1 MSSRHRGFLLRLLFA
16 AVAASAVSARAARDQ
31 EEKPSIYLV
40 LLHGEPLAAAIQ
52 RGVDRN
58 ATWHR
63 AQKRRVAR
71 FHDRLLRR
79 AAVDEG
85 GGSYH
90 CRKIY
95 SFQHAVNGFAIHA
108 TASLAERLRA
118 APEVAAVEEDVGT
131 RLMTT
136 YTPQLLGLPN
146 GVWRR
151 HWDGGGGADDGEGVL
166 VGVVDSGI
174 DPAHPSFAYV
184 PRARAD
190 WPDDDDDGVGARP
203 PFAAA
208 GACSVGPMFPP
219 GACNGKIA
227 TARYFAGGAVA
238 TLPLDPSRDLS
249 PFDAEGHGWCALY
262 YNLQFTGKSEEQYGS
277 SLVCFAAMLLQ

>member
-1 MSSRHRGFLLRLLFA
+1 MLFA

-40 LLHGEPLAAAIQ
+40 LVHGEPLAAAIQ

-95 SFQHAVNGFAIHA
+95 SFQRPVNGFAIHA

-136 YTPQLLGLPN
+136 YMPRLLGLPN

-151 HWDGGGGADDGEGVL
+151 HWVGGGGDDGEGVL
-166 VGVVDSGI
+166 IGFVDSGI
-174 DPAHPSFAYV
+174 DPAHPSFA
-184 PRARAD
+184 
-190 WPDDDDDGVGARP
+190 
-203 PFAAA
+203 
-208 GACSVGPMFPP
+208 
-219 GACNGKIA
+219 
-227 TARYFAGGAVA
+227 
-238 TLPLDPSRDLS
+238 
-249 PFDAEGHGWCALY
+249 
-262 YNLQFTGKSEEQYGS
+262 
-277 SLVCFAAMLLQ
+277 

>member
-1 MSSRHRGFLLRLLFA
+1 MSAREASSR
-16 AVAASAVSARAARDQ
+16 DQ
-31 EEKPSIYLV
+31 DEKPSIYLV
-40 LLHGEPLAAAIQ
+40 LVHGEPLAAAFQ
-52 RGVDRN
+52 RGVGRN

-85 GGSYH
+85 GGGGSYH

-95 SFQHAVNGFAIHA
+95 SFQRAVNGFAIHA

-136 YTPQLLGLPN
+136 YMPRLLGLPN

-151 HWDGGGGADDGEGVL
+151 HWVGGGGDNGEGVL
-166 VGVVDSGI
+166 VGFVDSGI

-190 WPDDDDDGVGARP
+190 RSA
-203 PFAAA
+203 
-208 GACSVGPMFPP
+208 
-219 GACNGKIA
+219 
-227 TARYFAGGAVA
+227 
-238 TLPLDPSRDLS
+238 
-249 PFDAEGHGWCALY
+249 
-262 YNLQFTGKSEEQYGS
+262 
-277 SLVCFAAMLLQ
+277 